1 MRTLVVGSFLAGL
14 VATAPVGSVA
24 PLDARGASAAAR
36 ESPAGSAAA
45 LDAAAGPSAALGA
58 SAAVDAR
65 AASAAA
71 LDAPVAAA
79 IDRLMAPWSAP
90 DGPGCAVAVARDGEQ
105 VFAKGYGLADVANGV
120 PITPATVFPI
130 GSNSKQF
137 TAMSI
142 LLLAE
147 DGRLSLDDDIRKFLP
162 ELPAQ
167 EPPVRVR
174 HLLHHT
180 GGIRD
185 YQALRYLSGLNVKPL
200 QIDDVYG
207 LLTRQRELDFPPGT
221 QFSYSNGGYVL
232 LRLIVERVAGE
243 SLDRFAAERIF
254 APLGM
259 THTLWSEDWERVV
272 PRRASVYEGSR
283 QTGLR
288 QKNQP
293 PLMGSGGIFTTVGDF
308 LLWDENTYHNR
319 LGKGLPRLV
328 EDWRRPG
335 RLDDGSPVGYGA
347 GVFVDTYHGRPIEWH
362 AGTGPGYVAD
372 VLRFPREHLAVVAF
386 CNGAID
392 SRDLT
397 RKIADLVLPPAST
410 PAAAAGSGHTPAP
423 PASAAAAAASASRSS
438 AGATAPAPRR
448 GAYITLPA
456 PTLAAYAGDYL
467 NPKSFTLI
475 HVQAANGGLAL
486 TAGRLEMQLRP
497 TAEREFWTFQPDYD
511 FQYRFEPGPEGR
523 YTIHLFEQGQETARY
538 DPLPPALPPGDLAPF
553 VGRFSSE
560 ALSAVYEV
568 ARQDGGLV
576 LRSPLQVYGKLLWLG
591 QNRFLVAT
599 EWFALSLTFD
609 PPAKSADSGA
619 FRLDVLDGP
628 GGYRFARSRPCG
640 D

>member
-1 MRTLVVGSFLAGL
+1 MRTLAVGSLLAGL
-14 VATAPVGSVA
+14 VASAAAGSAA
-24 PLDARGASAAAR
+24 PLDAHGVAASPR
-36 ESPAGSAAA
+36 EA
-45 LDAAAGPSAALGA
+45 PSASVAP
-58 SAAVDAR
+58 
-65 AASAAA
+65 

-79 IDRLMAPWSAP
+79 IDRLMAPWSAA

-162 ELPAQ
+162 ELPVQ
-167 EPPVRVR
+167 EPPVRVC

-207 LLTRQRELDFPPGT
+207 LMTRQRELDFPPGT

-232 LRLIVERVAGE
+232 LRLIVERVAAKP
-243 SLDRFAAERIF
+243 LDRFAAERIF
-254 APLGM
+254 APLDM

-283 QTGLR
+283 QSGLR

-319 LGKGLPRLV
+319 LGRGLPRLV

-335 RLDDGSPVGYGA
+335 RLDDGSPIGYGA
-347 GVFVDTYHGRPIEWH
+347 GIFVDTYHGRPIEWH
-362 AGTGPGYVAD
+362 AGTGPGYVGD
-372 VLRFPREHLAVVAF
+372 VLRFPREHLAIVAF
-386 CNGAID
+386 CNGVID

-397 RKIADLVLPPAST
+397 RKIADLVLPPAAT
-410 PAAAAGSGHTPAP
+410 QAAADASGQTPAP
-423 PASAAAAAASASRSS
+423 ASPASAALEPASASTST
-438 AGATAPAPRR
+438 AGSTAPAPRR
-448 GAYITLPA
+448 GAYITLPP
-456 PTLAAYAGDYL
+456 PTLAAYAGEYL

-475 HVQAANGGLAL
+475 HLRAANDGLAL
-486 TAGRLEMQLRP
+486 TAGRLEMQLRA
-497 TAEREFWTFQPDYD
+497 TAERELWTFQPDYD
-511 FQYRFEPGPEGR
+511 LQYRFEPRPEGG
-523 YTIHLFEQGQETARY
+523 YTVHLFEEGKETARY
-538 DPLPPALPPGDLAPF
+538 DPLPPAPPPGDLAPF
-553 VGRFSSE
+553 VGRFANE
-560 ALSAVYEV
+560 PLSVVYEV

-591 QNRFLVAT
+591 QNRFLVAA
-599 EWFALSLTFD
+599 EWFALTLTFD
-609 PPAKSADSGA
+609 PSMKSAESGA

-640 D
+640 E